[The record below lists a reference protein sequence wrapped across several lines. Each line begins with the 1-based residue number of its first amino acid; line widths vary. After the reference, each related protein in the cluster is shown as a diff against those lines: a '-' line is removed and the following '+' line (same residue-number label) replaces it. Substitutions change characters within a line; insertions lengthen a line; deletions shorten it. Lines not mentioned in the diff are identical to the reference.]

1 MTEFFDD
8 REEGKSHSLRRG
20 RANASAN
27 RAGNGPASFAIIRA
41 KKLSSMGQIAASAQH
56 TFRER
61 ETPNADQER
70 TPENEILVGPDNAKQ
85 LCQAWSD
92 RAPDK
97 VRSNAVRAVEYLV
110 TASPEAMKRMNRAG
124 QDSYFRD
131 ALQFLQDKHGKENI
145 LSAVVHRD
153 ETTPHLSVTVIPL
166 DDRGKLNARQFL
178 GGRDRLRQMQTDF
191 AEQVGKTY
199 GFERGI
205 ENSRARHR
213 TIRQFY
219 TEIDGVERKAVKEM
233 PQPPR
238 YLLDKSMMGK
248 LTKAT
253 EPIDEFEKRVHGEWR
268 TQFAPLAV
276 KAQRGEQASEEL
288 TKARQREVE
297 QLKEIQRLR
306 AMEDGMKRMLEADP
320 DVMRAMQAYGERRK
334 IEQERQRE
342 IEQERQKELD
352 RTRKPDRSGP
362 SR

>member
-1 MTEFFDD
+1 MTNYDD
-8 REEGKSHSLRRG
+8 KEEGRRYSLGRG
-20 RANASAN
+20 RANTGRTN
-27 RAGNGPASFAIIRA
+27 RAGSGPASFAIIRT
-41 KKLSSMGQIAASAQH
+41 KKLSSMGQVAASAQH
-56 TFRER
+56 LFRER

-92 RAPDK
+92 QAPAK

-124 QDSYFRD
+124 QDSYFRE
-131 ALQFLQDKHGKENI
+131 ALQFLQDKHGKENV

-178 GGRDRLRQMQTDF
+178 GGRDKLRQLQTDF

-199 GFERGI
+199 GLERGI

-233 PQPPR
+233 PLPPR
-238 YLLDKSMMGK
+238 YLVDKSMLGK

-253 EPIDEFEKRVHGEWR
+253 EPIDEFEKRVHGDWR

-276 KAQRGEQASEEL
+276 KAQRGEQATKEL
-288 TKARQREVE
+288 AEARQREAE

-306 AMEDGMKRMLEADP
+306 TVEDAIKRAINADPNVRQAMETYTQG
-320 DVMRAMQAYGERRK
+320 RK
-334 IEQERQRE
+334 

>member
-1 MTEFFDD
+1 
-8 REEGKSHSLRRG
+8 
-20 RANASAN
+20 
-27 RAGNGPASFAIIRA
+27 
-41 KKLSSMGQIAASAQH
+41 MGQIAASAQH

>member
-1 MTEFFDD
+1 MT
-8 REEGKSHSLRRG
+8 G
-20 RANASAN
+20 
-27 RAGNGPASFAIIRA
+27 
-41 KKLSSMGQIAASAQH
+41 
-56 TFRER
+56 
-61 ETPNADQER
+61 
-70 TPENEILVGPDNAKQ
+70 
-85 LCQAWSD
+85 W
-92 RAPDK
+92 
-97 VRSNAVRAVEYLV
+97 
-110 TASPEAMKRMNRAG
+110 
-124 QDSYFRD
+124 
-131 ALQFLQDKHGKENI
+131 
-145 LSAVVHRD
+145 D

-178 GGRDRLRQMQTDF
+178 GGRDKLRQMQTDF

-253 EPIDEFEKRVHGEWR
+253 EPIDQFEKRVHGEWR

-306 AMEDGMKRMLEADP
+306 AMEDGMKRMLDADP

-334 IEQERQRE
+334 IEQERQKE
-342 IEQERQKELD
+342 VEQQRQKELD
-352 RTRKPDRSGP
+352 RMRKPDRGGP
-362 SR
+362 SL